1 MVVGGIELR
10 GMSIS
15 VVIPPEMA
23 ASVPVRK
30 PSQAV
35 RPGWLRWTCVLGE
48 YESMRLG
55 GNKKDDGR
63 TR

>member
-48 YESMRLG
+48 VKEYEIRW
-55 GNKKDDGR
+55 
-63 TR
+63 